1 MIKAKL
7 TLCGE
12 GAAEVAGALQPD
24 NLPNMALRT
33 EGDCLVFEFR
43 TEKIGTLL
51 STADDLLMN
60 LKVAEETL
68 EASEKRS
75 IQKRI

>member
-1 MIKAKL
+1 LIKARL

-12 GAAEVAGALQPD
+12 GAADVAGALQPD
-24 NLPNMALRT
+24 NLPNMDLST
-33 EGDCLVFEFR
+33 EGDYLIFEFC

-51 STADDLLMN
+51 STTDDLLMN

-68 EASEKRS
+68 ETSKD
-75 IQKRI
+75 